1 LIFNTGHKTA
11 VHVTSSNSP
20 RFEPNSNTW
29 EPLKSYD
36 EAVKATNTLVLDG
49 RSKLILPVT
58 KTYTPETNVATR

>member
-1 LIFNTGHKTA
+1 
-11 VHVTSSNSP
+11 
-20 RFEPNSNTW
+20 
-29 EPLKSYD
+29 LKSYD